1 MGLVSGLLLERSGLV
16 LLSGL
21 GVNVLL
27 LPGLDGVT
35 GLVDGADGTDGA
47 GVDGLLLFLSN
58 SGLVGRLSLVLPG
71 ILLLLL
77 FSIGLTGV
85 LLSGRFIFPLSIVLP
100 GVPLS
105 GRPSL
110 FLSIFL
116 SGKSFL
122 RIVLPGTGLSELFL
136 SLPLPLVKV
145 LLPRPPRKA
154 DGCGRYILTWLRS
167 TVARPG
173 RLPSTTRTGRI
184 SLRV

>member
-1 MGLVSGLLLERSGLV
+1 M
-16 LLSGL
+16 LSGP

-35 GLVDGADGTDGA
+35 GLVDGADGVDGA
-47 GVDGLLLFLSN
+47 GVTGLLLFLSN
-58 SGLVGRLSLVLPG
+58 SGLLPG

-110 FLSIFL
+110 FLSMFL
-116 SGKSFL
+116 SGRSFL
-122 RIVLPGTGLSELFL
+122 RTVLPGTGLSELFL
-136 SLPLPLVKV
+136 SLLLPLVKV

-154 DGCGRYILTWLRS
+154 EGCGRYILTWLRS